1 MIRAILILFIFLSI
15 TSAQAQTLIEGG
27 NAGAVN
33 RNYSEQVKKLE
44 VEREFIETTPE
55 DLEKE
60 KKRREEEEKQL
71 RDIQKGNVIYNPKF
85 ELKDFEFEGNTI
97 YSDDELKSLGS
108 DILGKEVYLA
118 DVMDYVVVISRYYQ
132 RNGYLTTH
140 AYIPP
145 QQVENGIIKIIVS
158 ESKISKKN
166 VTGNFWVRKFYIT
179 NILTGCK
186 RMKEG
191 AVFNVKPFQG
201 VVKQI
206 NREPYMKTIIAI
218 EKDEQ
223 EKTIIDF
230 DIKDRLPLRLST
242 SWDDFGRDLIGR
254 QRWSAIVGSHNL
266 TGLGDRIY
274 GGPILAKHSQA
285 AVAGYEIPISPC
297 GTTLGFEFSGVK
309 VQPGGDVSQLGVRGT
324 SRFFTLIAK
333 HPFINTVNTDLIGYA
348 AFDWIDTKT
357 TIAAVEEP
365 LVNYALRVPR
375 VGMNLVRD
383 DTKGRWIGNA
393 EVSVGIDGTGSTG
406 NVAGGPQTSFQKYT
420 ASLIRVQKLPKD
432 ILGIVRVNGQYSP
445 QSLFP
450 AVQMYIG
457 GPYNIWGFQPSE
469 LLGDWGVAG
478 GEELRFPVPGLK
490 KVLPENMKHLGDR
503 VKIMVFH
510 NWGFIQQNRDVGDI
524 PKNFIQSVGFGA
536 YVNVLENVNVL
547 VGVGFP
553 LGSRF
558 FNQTGARM
566 FFSISTDLDRFL
578 KPRTHMPKKTNAG

>member
-1 MIRAILILFIFLSI
+1 MLLIFLSI
-15 TSAQAQTLIEGG
+15 TASQAQTLIEGG

-44 VEREFIETTPE
+44 VEREYVETTPD

-60 KKRREEEEKQL
+60 KKRREEEEKRL
-71 RDIQKGNVIYNPKF
+71 RDIQKGNVIFNPHFK
-85 ELKDFEFEGNTI
+85 LNDLEFEGNTI
-97 YSDDELKSLGS
+97 YSDDELKALGS
-108 DILGKEVYLA
+108 DILGKEIYLA
-118 DVMDYVVVISRYYQ
+118 DVMDYVVAISRYYQ
-132 RNGYLTTH
+132 KNGYLTTH

-145 QQVENGIIKIIVS
+145 QQVENGVIKIIID

-206 NREPYMKTIIAI
+206 NREPYMKTTIAL
-218 EKDEQ
+218 EKENKD
-223 EKTIIDF
+223 TVVDF
-230 DIKDRLPLRLST
+230 GIKDRLPLRLST

-285 AVAGYEIPISPC
+285 AVAGYEIPVSPC

-309 VQPGGDVSQLGVRGT
+309 VQPGGEIAQLGVRGT

-333 HPFINTVNTDLIGYA
+333 QPFINTVSTDLIGYA
-348 AFDWIDTKT
+348 AFDWIDTNT
-357 TIAAVEEP
+357 VITAINEP

-375 VGMNLVRD
+375 VGLNLVHD
-383 DTKGRWIGNA
+383 DNTGRWISNA
-393 EVSVGIDGTGSTG
+393 EVSVGFDGIGSTG
-406 NVAGGPQTSFQKYT
+406 NVPGGPQTSFQKYT

-432 ILGIVRVNGQYSP
+432 ILGIIRVNGQYSA

-490 KVLPENMKHLGDR
+490 KALPERFKPLGDR
-503 VKIMVFH
+503 IKLMVFH
-510 NWGFIQQNRDVGDI
+510 NWGFVQQNKDVGDM
-524 PKNFIQSVGFGA
+524 PKNFIQSVGVGA
-536 YVNVLENVNVL
+536 YINVLENLNVL
-547 VGVGFP
+547 IGVGFP

-558 FNQTGARM
+558 FNQTSARM
-566 FFSISTDLDRFL
+566 FFSINTDLDRFL
-578 KPRTHMPKKTNAG
+578 KPRTHAPKKSAKSPLPAGES